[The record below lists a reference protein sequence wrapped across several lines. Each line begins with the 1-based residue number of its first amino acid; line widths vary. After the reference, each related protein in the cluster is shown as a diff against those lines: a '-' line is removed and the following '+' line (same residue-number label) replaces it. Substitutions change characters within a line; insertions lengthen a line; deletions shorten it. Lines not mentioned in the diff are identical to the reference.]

1 MLSGWMCGL
10 YYGFSMRAPGIC
22 ESYGI
27 VWWMVLANVVTLL
40 LSTILALPL
49 LCIESPPVWGD
60 GRESLL
66 PRRSPIVFNDSQLNW
81 DPDQK
86 YLTASFRNN
95 VMLVPH
101 PAGSGQPTKHLF
113 SSDIFLLFLQAYFCL
128 SPKSCR
134 FCLSAEQLSWA
145 MPKAN
150 NSFIPT
156 LFNSIKYS
164 HGCSHISVCLSGN
177 QMTITDSVCREFSR
191 RVTNPCRHTWSQ
203 QDHCAQ
209 LAL

>member
-1 MLSGWMCGL
+1 MCYDALRVNVWSVLWILNEGPS
-10 YYGFSMRAPGIC
+10 YGIC

-40 LSTILALPL
+40 LWTILALPL

-95 VMLVPH
+95 VMLA
-101 PAGSGQPTKHLF
+101 AGSQQSIYLVPTISPF
-113 SSDIFLLFLQAYFCL
+113 SPSILLFEPQILPILFERWA
-128 SPKSCR
+128 SDAKSKQ
-134 FCLSAEQLSWA
+134 F
-145 MPKAN
+145 
-150 NSFIPT
+150 F
-156 LFNSIKYS
+156 YS
-164 HGCSHISVCLSGN
+164 DVVY
-177 QMTITDSVCREFSR
+177 Q
-191 RVTNPCRHTWSQ
+191 
-203 QDHCAQ
+203 
-209 LAL
+209 